1 MLNLRNITH
10 TGGTLINDDKLEVNL
25 LESFTS
31 HNNGESGK
39 DKNITIGANVIR
51 SSENSTINMDM
62 STKGKIFKVYGSN
75 NNTTNARK
83 YLNGNLSFGHHSTV
97 TLNTSSENPFDEYN
111 AHTIFSTEGDGVRI
125 VLGNDSTINLTG
137 QDIFSYGV
145 GQGLGSDGEYG
156 MLNTGQR
163 TTINIKQKGNG
174 NIINMHGGSVV
185 NIERDAVFNAV
196 SENKLNGDARKNNL
210 IGLNS
215 NSTFN
220 VHENAVFKV
229 DARNHQIDDKGKKGG
244 NNPVMTLPVSGA
256 TKSAVILKENSTF
269 DIKSDNPDYHS
280 ELIGFGNVGG
290 GNGERGIFIEGTVK
304 YFNLQRTGIVS
315 GGDAGTYFQPTGNVT
330 LIYGDLTKDNVLKW
344 SGNHEVRTWDARQFS
359 GKGMYDSDIDSNV
372 SHIWE
377 NISNFSSVV
386 AGKHTKSGSTTVNEG
401 KSTLESNNGLSI
413 KDLDLGSNQ
422 RFLLIGNTDAKAN
435 DPNYG
440 EEYKETSPG
449 TATELPITTPEN
461 KPLPT
466 NTTFKIPKDATLP
479 TGWKISVDNDG
490 KVTATPPVDAQK
502 GDTVDI
508 PVEITYP
515 DGSKDTATA
524 KVKVVKKD
532 AHEYNPNYD
541 FNPKETKPGI
551 AVNIPLT
558 TPENKPLPD
567 NTTFKIPK
575 NVIIPDGWT
584 FSFDDKGNIT
594 ITPSADA
601 KTNHTYDF
609 PVEITYPD
617 GSTEIVPVKVVVE
630 KPADKPAGKTQADDN
645 TPGYGSKDQG
655 PTPVKPGTSTH
666 IPQTGDKELPPGT
679 KFEVPSDKV
688 PIGWTVTVNPNTGD
702 ITVVPPKNVTP
713 GTKVDIPV
721 TVTYPDGSKQTVTVG
736 VVVEK
741 ASDNTDA
748 GSSNMNGMD
757 SKAADHAGHM
767 AQTEQQQSTN
777 GMESS
782 KDNMMNKDS
791 KEQAKVLPD
800 TGETPAENATL
811 FGSLFAGLGSLFLFG
826 RRKKEE
832 EEQ

>member
-290 GNGERGIFIEGTVK
+290 RNGERGIFIEGTVK

-461 KPLPT
+461 KPLP
-466 NTTFKIPKDATLP
+466 
-479 TGWKISVDNDG
+479 
-490 KVTATPPVDAQK
+490 
-502 GDTVDI
+502 
-508 PVEITYP
+508 
-515 DGSKDTATA
+515 
-524 KVKVVKKD
+524 
-532 AHEYNPNYD
+532 
-541 FNPKETKPGI
+541 
-551 AVNIPLT
+551 
-558 TPENKPLPD
+558 D

-688 PIGWTVTVNPNTGD
+688 PIGWTVTVDPNTGD

>member
-111 AHTIFSTEGDGVRI
+111 AHTIFSTEGDGARI

-386 AGKHTKSGSTTVNEG
+386 TGKHTKSGSTTVNEG

-449 TATELPITTPEN
+449 TATELPI
-461 KPLPT
+461 
-466 NTTFKIPKDATLP
+466 
-479 TGWKISVDNDG
+479 
-490 KVTATPPVDAQK
+490 
-502 GDTVDI
+502 
-508 PVEITYP
+508 
-515 DGSKDTATA
+515 
-524 KVKVVKKD
+524 
-532 AHEYNPNYD
+532 
-541 FNPKETKPGI
+541 
-551 AVNIPLT
+551 T

-688 PIGWTVTVNPNTGD
+688 PIGWTVTVDPNTGD

>member
-344 SGNHEVRTWDARQFS
+344 SGNHEVRTWDAGQFS

-449 TATELPITTPEN
+449 TATELPI
-461 KPLPT
+461 
-466 NTTFKIPKDATLP
+466 
-479 TGWKISVDNDG
+479 
-490 KVTATPPVDAQK
+490 
-502 GDTVDI
+502 
-508 PVEITYP
+508 
-515 DGSKDTATA
+515 
-524 KVKVVKKD
+524 
-532 AHEYNPNYD
+532 
-541 FNPKETKPGI
+541 
-551 AVNIPLT
+551 T

-688 PIGWTVTVNPNTGD
+688 PIGWTVTVDPNTGD

>member
-10 TGGTLINDDKLEVNL
+10 TGGTLINHDKLEVNL

-244 NNPVMTLPVSGA
+244 NNPVMTLLVSGA

-461 KPLPT
+461 KPLP
-466 NTTFKIPKDATLP
+466 
-479 TGWKISVDNDG
+479 
-490 KVTATPPVDAQK
+490 
-502 GDTVDI
+502 
-508 PVEITYP
+508 
-515 DGSKDTATA
+515 
-524 KVKVVKKD
+524 
-532 AHEYNPNYD
+532 
-541 FNPKETKPGI
+541 
-551 AVNIPLT
+551 
-558 TPENKPLPD
+558 D

-688 PIGWTVTVNPNTGD
+688 PIGWTVTVDPNTGD

-832 EEQ
+832 EQ

>member
-75 NNTTNARK
+75 NNPTNARK

-515 DGSKDTATA
+515 DGS
-524 KVKVVKKD
+524 
-532 AHEYNPNYD
+532 
-541 FNPKETKPGI
+541 
-551 AVNIPLT
+551 
-558 TPENKPLPD
+558 
-567 NTTFKIPK
+567 
-575 NVIIPDGWT
+575 
-584 FSFDDKGNIT
+584 
-594 ITPSADA
+594 
-601 KTNHTYDF
+601 
-609 PVEITYPD
+609 
-617 GSTEIVPVKVVVE
+617 TEIVPVKVVVE

>member
-75 NNTTNARK
+75 NNPTNARK

-440 EEYKETSPG
+440 EEYKETNPG

-508 PVEITYP
+508 
-515 DGSKDTATA
+515 
-524 KVKVVKKD
+524 
-532 AHEYNPNYD
+532 
-541 FNPKETKPGI
+541 
-551 AVNIPLT
+551 
-558 TPENKPLPD
+558 
-567 NTTFKIPK
+567 
-575 NVIIPDGWT
+575 
-584 FSFDDKGNIT
+584 
-594 ITPSADA
+594 
-601 KTNHTYDF
+601 

-688 PIGWTVTVNPNTGD
+688 PIGWTVTVDPNTGD

-721 TVTYPDGSKQTVTVG
+721 TVTYPDGSIQTVTVG

-782 KDNMMNKDS
+782 KDNMMNKDN

>member
-75 NNTTNARK
+75 NNPTNARK

-515 DGSKDTATA
+515 DGSKD
-524 KVKVVKKD
+524 
-532 AHEYNPNYD
+532 
-541 FNPKETKPGI
+541 
-551 AVNIPLT
+551 
-558 TPENKPLPD
+558 
-567 NTTFKIPK
+567 
-575 NVIIPDGWT
+575 
-584 FSFDDKGNIT
+584 
-594 ITPSADA
+594 
-601 KTNHTYDF
+601 
-609 PVEITYPD
+609 
-617 GSTEIVPVKVVVE
+617 
-630 KPADKPAGKTQADDN
+630 
-645 TPGYGSKDQG
+645 QG

-721 TVTYPDGSKQTVTVG
+721 TVTYPDSSKQTVTVG

>member
-1 MLNLRNITH
+1 
-10 TGGTLINDDKLEVNL
+10 
-25 LESFTS
+25 
-31 HNNGESGK
+31 
-39 DKNITIGANVIR
+39 
-51 SSENSTINMDM
+51 MDM

-386 AGKHTKSGSTTVNEG
+386 TGKHTKSGSTTVNEG

-449 TATELPITTPEN
+449 TATELPI
-461 KPLPT
+461 
-466 NTTFKIPKDATLP
+466 
-479 TGWKISVDNDG
+479 
-490 KVTATPPVDAQK
+490 
-502 GDTVDI
+502 
-508 PVEITYP
+508 
-515 DGSKDTATA
+515 
-524 KVKVVKKD
+524 
-532 AHEYNPNYD
+532 
-541 FNPKETKPGI
+541 
-551 AVNIPLT
+551 T

-688 PIGWTVTVNPNTGD
+688 PIGWTVTVDPNTGD

-800 TGETPAENATL
+800 TCETPAENATL

>member
-185 NIERDAVFNAV
+185 NIERDAVF
-196 SENKLNGDARKNNL
+196 
-210 IGLNS
+210 
-215 NSTFN
+215 
-220 VHENAVFKV
+220 NAVFKV

-422 RFLLIGNTDAKAN
+422 RFLLIGSTDAKAN

-449 TATELPITTPEN
+449 TATELPI
-461 KPLPT
+461 
-466 NTTFKIPKDATLP
+466 
-479 TGWKISVDNDG
+479 
-490 KVTATPPVDAQK
+490 
-502 GDTVDI
+502 
-508 PVEITYP
+508 
-515 DGSKDTATA
+515 
-524 KVKVVKKD
+524 
-532 AHEYNPNYD
+532 
-541 FNPKETKPGI
+541 
-551 AVNIPLT
+551 T

-688 PIGWTVTVNPNTGD
+688 PIGWTVTVDPNTGD
-702 ITVVPPKNVTP
+702 ITVVPPKNVTA

>member
-1 MLNLRNITH
+1 M
-10 TGGTLINDDKLEVNL
+10 
-25 LESFTS
+25 
-31 HNNGESGK
+31 
-39 DKNITIGANVIR
+39 
-51 SSENSTINMDM
+51 
-62 STKGKIFKVYGSN
+62 
-75 NNTTNARK
+75 
-83 YLNGNLSFGHHSTV
+83 
-97 TLNTSSENPFDEYN
+97 
-111 AHTIFSTEGDGVRI
+111 GVRI

-304 YFNLQRTGIVS
+304 YFNLQPTGIVS

-515 DGSKDTATA
+515 DGS
-524 KVKVVKKD
+524 
-532 AHEYNPNYD
+532 
-541 FNPKETKPGI
+541 
-551 AVNIPLT
+551 
-558 TPENKPLPD
+558 
-567 NTTFKIPK
+567 
-575 NVIIPDGWT
+575 
-584 FSFDDKGNIT
+584 
-594 ITPSADA
+594 
-601 KTNHTYDF
+601 
-609 PVEITYPD
+609 
-617 GSTEIVPVKVVVE
+617 TEIVPVKVVVE

-688 PIGWTVTVNPNTGD
+688 PIGWTVTVDPNTGD

>member
-461 KPLPT
+461 KPLP
-466 NTTFKIPKDATLP
+466 
-479 TGWKISVDNDG
+479 
-490 KVTATPPVDAQK
+490 
-502 GDTVDI
+502 
-508 PVEITYP
+508 
-515 DGSKDTATA
+515 
-524 KVKVVKKD
+524 
-532 AHEYNPNYD
+532 
-541 FNPKETKPGI
+541 
-551 AVNIPLT
+551 
-558 TPENKPLPD
+558 D

-688 PIGWTVTVNPNTGD
+688 PIGWTVTVDPNTGD

-748 GSSNMNGMD
+748 GPSNMNGMD

>member
-461 KPLPT
+461 KPLP
-466 NTTFKIPKDATLP
+466 
-479 TGWKISVDNDG
+479 
-490 KVTATPPVDAQK
+490 
-502 GDTVDI
+502 
-508 PVEITYP
+508 
-515 DGSKDTATA
+515 
-524 KVKVVKKD
+524 
-532 AHEYNPNYD
+532 
-541 FNPKETKPGI
+541 
-551 AVNIPLT
+551 
-558 TPENKPLPD
+558 D

-688 PIGWTVTVNPNTGD
+688 PIGWTVTVDPNTGD

>member
-386 AGKHTKSGSTTVNEG
+386 TGKHTKSGSTTVNEG

-449 TATELPITTPEN
+449 TATELPI
-461 KPLPT
+461 
-466 NTTFKIPKDATLP
+466 
-479 TGWKISVDNDG
+479 
-490 KVTATPPVDAQK
+490 
-502 GDTVDI
+502 
-508 PVEITYP
+508 
-515 DGSKDTATA
+515 
-524 KVKVVKKD
+524 
-532 AHEYNPNYD
+532 
-541 FNPKETKPGI
+541 
-551 AVNIPLT
+551 T

-688 PIGWTVTVNPNTGD
+688 PIGWTVTVDPNTGD

-800 TGETPAENATL
+800 TCETPAENATL

>member
-344 SGNHEVRTWDARQFS
+344 SGNHEIRTWDARQFS

-386 AGKHTKSGSTTVNEG
+386 TGKHTKSGSTTVNEG

-449 TATELPITTPEN
+449 TATELPI
-461 KPLPT
+461 
-466 NTTFKIPKDATLP
+466 
-479 TGWKISVDNDG
+479 
-490 KVTATPPVDAQK
+490 
-502 GDTVDI
+502 
-508 PVEITYP
+508 
-515 DGSKDTATA
+515 
-524 KVKVVKKD
+524 
-532 AHEYNPNYD
+532 
-541 FNPKETKPGI
+541 
-551 AVNIPLT
+551 T

-688 PIGWTVTVNPNTGD
+688 PIGWTVTVDPNTGD

>member
-461 KPLPT
+461 KPLP
-466 NTTFKIPKDATLP
+466 
-479 TGWKISVDNDG
+479 
-490 KVTATPPVDAQK
+490 
-502 GDTVDI
+502 
-508 PVEITYP
+508 
-515 DGSKDTATA
+515 
-524 KVKVVKKD
+524 
-532 AHEYNPNYD
+532 
-541 FNPKETKPGI
+541 
-551 AVNIPLT
+551 
-558 TPENKPLPD
+558 D

-688 PIGWTVTVNPNTGD
+688 PIGWTVTVDPNTGD

-800 TGETPAENATL
+800 TGETPTENATL